1 MTQLSNK
8 RLEYDVVARTG
19 KAFKVNKGEMIKVI
33 DVKGGQAAD
42 FFAFDERDIREYISA
57 EHTRPSIGRLFPK
70 EGEAFY
76 TRQRRPIMT
85 LTEDH
90 SPGIHDLLFASCNPS
105 RYRGL
110 GVEGWHASCEE
121 NLDKAM
127 AAIGVPRV
135 EIPQP
140 VNLFTNF
147 PVASDG
153 TISIAAPQTK
163 PGDYVIMRAEMDS
176 YVCVSACL
184 QDQNETNSGVPTEI
198 RVEVGI

>member
-127 AAIGVPRV
+127 AAIGVPRGGDSPAG
-135 EIPQP
+135 EP
-140 VNLFTNF
+140 VYQLPRRFRRHHIDSRTSNQTRGLRDH
-147 PVASDG
+147 ACRDG
-153 TISIAAPQTK
+153 LLRVRIGLP
-163 PGDYVIMRAEMDS
+163 PGPERN
-176 YVCVSACL
+176 
-184 QDQNETNSGVPTEI
+184 Q
-198 RVEVGI
+198 

>member
-8 RLEYDVVARTG
+8 RLEYDVPARAG
-19 KAFKVNKGEMIKVI
+19 KAFRVAKGELIKVI
-33 DVKGGQAAD
+33 DVKGGQAVD
-42 FFAFDERDIREYISA
+42 FFAFYAEDLKEYISA

-85 LTEDH
+85 LVEDH

-105 RYRGL
+105 RYLEL

-121 NLDKAM
+121 NLEKEM
-127 AAIGVPRV
+127 EAIGLAGV

-147 PVASDG
+147 PVAADG
-153 TISIAAPQTK
+153 TISIAAPETK
-163 PGDYVIMRAEMDS
+163 PGDYVIIRAEMDS
-176 YVCVSACL
+176 YVCVSACP
-184 QDQNETNSGVPTEI
+184 QDQNQTNAGNPTEI
-198 RVEVGI
+198 RVEVGV

>member
-1 MTQLSNK
+1 MTQLSNM
-8 RLEYDVVARTG
+8 RLEYDVPARTG
-19 KAFKVNKGEMIKVI
+19 KAFRVSEGELIKVI
-33 DVKGGQAAD
+33 DIKGGQAVD
-42 FFAFDERDIREYISA
+42 FFAFDARDVKEYISA
-57 EHTRPSIGRLFPK
+57 EHTRPSIGRIFPK

-85 LTEDH
+85 LAEDH

-105 RYRGL
+105 RYREL

-121 NLDKAM
+121 NLEKEM
-127 AAIGVPRV
+127 EAIGVPGV

-163 PGDYVIMRAEMDS
+163 PGDYVIVRAEMDS
-176 YVCVSACL
+176 YVCVSACP
-184 QDQNETNSGVPTEI
+184 QDQNQTNAGNPTEI
-198 RVEVGI
+198 RVEVGV